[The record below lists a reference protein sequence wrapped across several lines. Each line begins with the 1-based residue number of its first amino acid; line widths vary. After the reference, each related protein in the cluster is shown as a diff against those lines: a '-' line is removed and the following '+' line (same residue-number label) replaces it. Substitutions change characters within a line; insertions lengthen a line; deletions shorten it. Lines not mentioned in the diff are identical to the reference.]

1 MCYNMI
7 EIYLA
12 FGGELMC
19 ALVELSDGKC
29 VAEIKHK
36 YIENIIKQAAKCKNI
51 KRIMLF
57 GSALEERCQESSDID
72 IAVFGESPKG
82 KYLKSKE
89 FKDFQ
94 RALFIY
100 GDAFAQDYDILYFRE
115 GIDYDDAII
124 KDIENGAE
132 IYRRK
137 IA

>member
-1 MCYNMI
+1 
-7 EIYLA
+7 
-12 FGGELMC
+12 MC
-19 ALVELSDGKC
+19 ALIELADGKY

-36 YIENIIKQAAKCKNI
+36 YIENIIKQAANCKNI
-51 KRIMLF
+51 RRIMLF
-57 GSALEERCQESSDID
+57 GSALEERCKESSDID
-72 IAVFGESPKG
+72 IVVFGDYPKG

-94 RALFIY
+94 RALFLY
-100 GDAFAQDYDILYFRE
+100 GDAFEQDYDILYFRDGVE
-115 GIDYDDAII
+115 YDDAII